1 MRVVWKDSKPKNY
14 KPVKY
19 RDHMIYGSP
28 EGWATTI
35 PGDDNLYASH
45 YCALNAIDK
54 ALGGYGQKGGAKRK
68 SYGIQI
74 VGQKG
79 KQEKGTA

>member
-1 MRVVWKDSKPKNY
+1 MRVVWKDSKPNNY

-54 ALGGYGQKGGAKRK
+54 ALGGFGQMGSAKRK
-68 SYGIQI
+68 DYGIKI
-74 VGQKG
+74 VGKVD
-79 KQEKGTA
+79 KKKKGTA

>member
-1 MRVVWKDSKPKNY
+1 MRVVWKDSNSRTF

-28 EGWATTI
+28 EGWTTDL
-35 PGDDNLYASH
+35 PGDVNIYRNH
-45 YCALNAIDK
+45 YSALNAIDA
-54 ALGGYGQKGGAKRK
+54 ALGGEGIRGKGTRKRQ

-74 VGQKG
+74 VGRKDD
-79 KQEKGTA
+79 AS